1 MLQTPSDKA
10 TLAQMT
16 DQAFRTNDPHRA
28 VEHLIHILDVQG
40 IPRFFSPWD
49 RTLMKGFQSFG
60 GYVPGVALPLVK
72 EHMQKETANVI
83 LPGEKELLT
92 QHLRERIREGVRMN
106 VNFLGEAILSEAEAE
121 RRLQQYLLALQWPE
135 IEVVSIKIS
144 TLYSQISPLAREHTV
159 ATLCDRLERL
169 FRAADRARFTRPSG
183 EVVPKFVYLDM
194 EEYRDK
200 ELTAEAFMRTLDRPG
215 LAQSGPASPCRA
227 TSPIPSPPCCDSR
240 LGAPTRAAGGGRI
253 TIRLVKGA
261 NMEMRARRSF
271 PARLAAGTLQNQARN
286 GCQLQTHAARGTE
299 ARKPR
304 CLDVGVA
311 SHNLFDLAYGL
322 VLAQEANALDRVQ
335 FEMLEG
341 MANQQRRALLRTLP
355 QPPALCAGLQKGEF
369 HQCHRLPHPPAG

>member
-1 MLQTPSDKA
+1 MNTSHLEQLLSGFAPDPKSKYDLSVQKALFVACQLQQRAVQLQTPGEKRQQGEQDRMLQTPSDKA

-16 DQAFRTNDPHRA
+16 DHAFRTNDPHRA

-40 IPRFFSPWD
+40 VPRFFSPWD

-60 GYVPGVALPLVK
+60 SYMPGVALPLIK

-83 LPGEKELLT
+83 LPGEEALLT
-92 QHLRERIREGVRMN
+92 QHLRERTHEGLRMN

-121 RRLQQYLLALQWPE
+121 RRLQQYLLGLQWPE

-169 FRAADRARFTRPSG
+169 FLTAQRARFTRPNG

-215 LAQSGPASPCRA
+215 LAQAH
-227 TSPIPSPPCCDSR
+227 
-240 LGAPTRAAGGGRI
+240 AGI
-253 TIRLVKGA
+253 A
-261 NMEMRARRSF
+261 
-271 PARLAAGTLQNQARN
+271 
-286 GCQLQTHAARGTE
+286 
-299 ARKPR
+299 
-304 CLDVGVA
+304 
-311 SHNLFDLAYGL
+311 
-322 VLAQEANALDRVQ
+322 VQ
-335 FEMLEG
+335 S
-341 MANQQRRALLRTLP
+341 
-355 QPPALCAGLQKGEF
+355 
-369 HQCHRLPHPPAG
+369 